1 MASPAK
7 EGTVMRRVLTFA
19 IACSTA
25 AAVATAG
32 AAVAQPSGSAKK
44 VMKGDYDVT
53 LAPDPTMEATGAA
66 GMECK
71 NIDPASADNHVLA
84 LPAKGMLKVDLV
96 SDDPTGK
103 TDWDLWLLDAKG
115 NTITGSNGP
124 SATEQINI
132 RAGKGK
138 VTIRACNLAG
148 QPMASIN
155 YAFTYKK

>member
-1 MASPAK
+1 
-7 EGTVMRRVLTFA
+7 MRRFMTLA
-19 IACSTA
+19 IAGTTA
-25 AAVATAG
+25 VAVATAG
-32 AAVAQPSGSAKK
+32 GAVAQPSAKAK
-44 VMKGDYDVT
+44 VIKGGYEVT

-71 NIDPASADNHVLA
+71 NIDPASADNHALT

-96 SDDPTGK
+96 SDEPTGK

-124 SATEQINI
+124 SATEEINT

-148 QPMASIN
+148 QPTASIS
-155 YAFTYKK
+155 YVFTYRK